1 MIFYN
6 IYILIVLIPKKYLI
20 KYNLIN
26 RDNSVKKEIMIMNIL
41 KIKSS
46 K

>member
-6 IYILIVLIPKKYLI
+6 IYILIVLILKKYLI

-26 RDNSVKKEIMIMNIL
+26 IDNSVKKEIMIMNIL
-41 KIKSS
+41 K
-46 K
+46 